1 MNPKKIQNLN
11 LKREKVI
18 RDPVHNYIHIHQSII
33 KDLIDTPE
41 FQRLRRI
48 KQLGTTAFTFPGAE
62 HSRFTHCTGV
72 FEITQ
77 TICNNFVQ
85 NYQSST
91 PNDGL
96 WNDENR
102 LTALCAAL
110 LHDIGHG
117 AFSHVFEDIFDTDHE
132 QVTRNIITSDSTK
145 INQILKQVD
154 SKFPAEVASVIA
166 HTHHNQQIVQMISSQ
181 IDADRMDYLLRD
193 AYFTGTNYGL
203 FDLTRILRVMIP
215 YEKGI
220 AFLADGMHAVE
231 DYIVSRFQ
239 MYQQVY
245 FHPASRGMEAIL
257 ILILRRSKYLYENG
271 QLKGDYKA
279 PNLIP
284 FFEKNYT
291 LSDYLNVDDCVISTY
306 LLNWRNHPDPILR
319 DLVNRFLDRSPL
331 KSVQYHHGQNYLIKK
346 LIELIEEAGY
356 KHKYFTLKNFSKD
369 LPYDAYHPN
378 AKKPQTQIEIMTS
391 DGELHELS
399 EESAI
404 VKALTGKFQ
413 VDQRFFFP
421 REFVRREEFVT
432 KNKLSHNKSNAIF
445 DEFQKTLKLF

>member
-1 MNPKKIQNLN
+1 MNSKKIKKLN

-18 RDPVHNYIHIHQSII
+18 RDPVHNYIHIRQSII

-77 TICNNFVQ
+77 TICDNFKQ
-85 NYQSST
+85 NYQSSSAS
-91 PNDGL
+91 DGL
-96 WNDENR
+96 WNDDNR
-102 LTALCAAL
+102 LVALCAAL

-117 AFSHVFEDIFDTDHE
+117 AFSHVFEDIFNTDHE
-132 QVTRNIITSDSTK
+132 KITHDLITNEATQ

-154 SKFPAEVASVIA
+154 PAFPNEVASVI
-166 HTHHNQQIVQMISSQ
+166 THQHPNQQIVQMISSQ

-203 FDLTRILRVMIP
+203 FDLTRILRVMVP
-215 YEKGI
+215 YQNGI

-245 FHPASRGMEAIL
+245 FHPASRGMEAVL
-257 ILILRRSKYLYENG
+257 ILLLRRSQFLYKQG
-271 QLKGDYKA
+271 QLTGEYA
-279 PNLIP
+279 ARRLTP
-284 FFEKNYT
+284 FFQNNFT
-291 LSDYLNVDDCVISTY
+291 LLDYLNVDDSVISTY
-306 LLNWRNHPDPILR
+306 LLNWRTHPDPILR
-319 DLVNRFLDRSPL
+319 DLVNRFLDRSPF
-331 KSVQYHHGQNYLIKK
+331 KSIQYHRGQNYLIKELTA
-346 LIELIEEAGY
+346 LIDAAGY
-356 KHKYFTLKNFSKD
+356 DTHYFSLKNFSKD

-378 AKKPQTQIEIMTS
+378 AKNPQTQIEIMTAT
-391 DGELHELS
+391 GQLHELS
-399 EESAI
+399 EESSI

-413 VDQRFFFP
+413 IDQRFFFP
-421 REFVRREEFVT
+421 REFKRRTEFIA
-432 KNKLSHNKSNAIF
+432 KSKLSQTKSAAIF
-445 DEFQKTLKLF
+445 DQFQKTLRLF